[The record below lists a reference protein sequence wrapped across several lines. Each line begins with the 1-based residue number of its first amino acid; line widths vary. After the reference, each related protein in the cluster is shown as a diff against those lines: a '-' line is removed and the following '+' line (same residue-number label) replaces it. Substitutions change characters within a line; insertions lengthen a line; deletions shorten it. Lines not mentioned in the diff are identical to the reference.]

1 MASVKLISSLE
12 NSKAK
17 TLVIPVVSSNWDSIW
32 SQLQAVYILSETVK
46 EAFKGSKGENIT
58 LFPNTVSTIKKLV
71 LIGLGE
77 KPSVTAYNHAIRLGF
92 HQIKPK
98 TDDAILVQLSGAFDE
113 EKEFGLLVKAA
124 FLGWEPIIQ
133 YKKETESSPKL
144 NLEILL
150 EKVQK
155 SHKKVVESSLD
166 RAIVKKMVMDLVN
179 RPANELY
186 PSTWA
191 KMAKK
196 EGEKRS
202 ISVEILKENELEKK
216 GFGGILAVGRGAE
229 NQPRLIIM
237 DYKPE
242 KYNKTVALIGKGV
255 IFDTGGVSIK
265 QSANMHLMKCDMA
278 GGANVMGAVCSA
290 ADLNLPVRVIAVIPA
305 VQNTL
310 DGNAYVPGDIIKT
323 YAGLTIEVIDTDAEG
338 RIILAD
344 ALAYTS
350 NEIKPDIML
359 DLATLT
365 GASVTALGYHAAAVF
380 SQNDNLVQGLIEA
393 GDESGDRLWR
403 LPLWDEYGQG
413 LSSDMADVKNYDGPP
428 AGAIFAGKFLE
439 KFTENH
445 TAWAHLDIAGM
456 VMQAGPFSKDRSA
469 TGYGF
474 DLLVDYL
481 IQLSEKE

>member
-1 MASVKLISSLE
+1 MASVKLISSIE
-12 NSKAK
+12 KTKAK
-17 TLVIPVVSSNWDSIW
+17 TLFIPVISSNWDRVW
-32 SQLQAVYILSETVK
+32 SQLQAAYILSETVK
-46 EAFKGSKGENIT
+46 EAFKGAKDESIT
-58 LFPNTVSTIKKLV
+58 LFPHTDSAIKKIT

-77 KPSVTAYNHAIRLGF
+77 KPSVKAYNHAIRLGF
-92 HQIKPK
+92 HQLKPK
-98 TDDAILVQLSGAFDE
+98 TDDAILIQLSGAFDE
-113 EKEFGLLVKAA
+113 EKELGLFVKAA
-124 FLGWEPIIQ
+124 FIGWEPIIQ
-133 YKKETESSPKL
+133 YKKEKEPSPKL

-179 RPANELY
+179 RPPNELY

-196 EGEKRS
+196 EAEKRGIS
-202 ISVEILKENELEKK
+202 IEILKENELEKK

-242 KYNKTVALIGKGV
+242 HYEKTVALIGKGV

-310 DGNAYVPGDIIKT
+310 DGNAFVPGDIVKT
-323 YAGLTIEVIDTDAEG
+323 YSGLTIEVIDTDAEG

-344 ALAYTS
+344 SLAYVS
-350 NEIKPDIML
+350 KEIKPDVMI

-365 GASVTALGYHAAAVF
+365 GASVTALGYHAGALF
-380 SQNDNLVQGLIEA
+380 SQNDDLVDSLIQA
-393 GDESGDRLWR
+393 GYDSGDKLWR
-403 LPLWDEYGQG
+403 LPLWDEYAQG

-428 AGAIFAGKFLE
+428 AGAIFAAKFLE

-445 TAWAHLDIAGM
+445 AAWAHLDIAGM

-469 TGYGF
+469 TGYGL
-474 DLLVDYL
+474 DVLVDFL
-481 IQLSEKE
+481 IRLSGNQ

>member
-12 NSKAK
+12 KTKAK
-17 TLVIPVVSSNWDSIW
+17 TLVVPVLANQWDRVW
-32 SQLQAVYILSETVK
+32 SQLQAAFILSETVK
-46 EAFKGSKGENIT
+46 ESFKGAKGESIT
-58 LFPNTVSTIKKLV
+58 LFPNTVSAIKKLT

-77 KPSVTAYNHAIRLGF
+77 NPSVTAYNHAIRLGF
-92 HQIKPK
+92 HQLKPK
-98 TDDAILVQLSGAFDE
+98 TDDAILLQLSGAFEE
-113 EKEFGLLVKAA
+113 EKELGLLVKAA

-133 YKKETESSPKL
+133 FKKETESSPKL

-155 SHKKVVESSLD
+155 SHKQVVEASLD

-179 RPANELY
+179 RPPNELY

-196 EGEKRS
+196 EGEKRN

-216 GFGGILAVGRGAE
+216 GFGGIMAVGRGAE

-242 KYNKTVALIGKGV
+242 QFEKTVALIGKGV

-278 GGANVMGAVCSA
+278 GGANVMGAVLSA
-290 ADLNLPVRVIAVIPA
+290 ADLNLPVRVVAVIPA

-323 YAGLTIEVIDTDAEG
+323 FSGLTIEVIDTDAEG

-344 ALAYTS
+344 ALAYVAK
-350 NEIKPDIML
+350 EVKPDVML

-365 GASVTALGYHAAAVF
+365 GASVTALGYHAGALF
-380 SQNDNLVQGLIEA
+380 SQNDSLVNDLEQAGLH
-393 GDESGDRLWR
+393 SGDKLWR
-403 LPLWDEYGQG
+403 LPLWDEYAQG

-428 AGAIFAGKFLE
+428 AGAIFAAKFLE

-445 TAWAHLDIAGM
+445 AAWAHLDIAGM
-456 VMQAGPFSKDRSA
+456 VMQAGPFSKDRVA
-469 TGYGF
+469 TGYGL
-474 DLLVDYL
+474 DVLVDYL
-481 IQLSEKE
+481 IRLSRNQ